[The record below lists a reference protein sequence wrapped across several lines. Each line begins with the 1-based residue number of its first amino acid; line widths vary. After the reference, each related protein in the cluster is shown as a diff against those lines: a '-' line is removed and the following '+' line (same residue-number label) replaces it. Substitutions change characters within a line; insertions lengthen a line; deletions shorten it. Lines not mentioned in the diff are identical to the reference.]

1 MKEKTIQILKEYSQE
16 HILKYLSHLTQE
28 EQDTL
33 EKQILEIDFE
43 QLKKLYEDT
52 QKQPEI
58 EEKLIE
64 HITYTDKSKLTKEE
78 ENELQQ
84 MGTEVISSGKYAVI
98 TMAGGQGTRLG
109 HSGPKGTYKLSTK
122 NGSKYIFEIII
133 DTLKRAQKEYD
144 ITLPWYIMTSREN
157 HEDTIKFLEEQNY
170 FGYDKT
176 KVKFFKQGELPLLN
190 TNGKVMLDNEKKIKE
205 AADGNG
211 GIYEAMSKNG
221 ILEDMKC
228 RGIEWIFVSNIDNI
242 LSNFVDPILV
252 GLTIKQN
259 KKIASKSVVKSGP
272 KEKIGAF
279 GKINGKPAV
288 IEYIDLPEE
297 MAEQRDQNGELIYGE
312 GNFGNYLFHRS
323 VFEDLANMKL
333 PYHAA
338 FKKSEYLDETG
349 KYVEPQEPNAY
360 KFETFIFDAF
370 ARYNDITIL
379 RVKREDEFAPVK
391 NKTGNDSPETAVAL
405 YNAKF

>member
-28 EQDTL
+28 EQDNL

-64 HITYTDKSKLTKEE
+64 YITYTDKSKLTKEE

-122 NGSKYIFEIII
+122 NGPKYIFEIII

-176 KVKFFKQGELPLLN
+176 KVEFFKQGELPLLS

-323 VFEDLANMKL
+323 VFENLANMKL

-370 ARYNDITIL
+370 ARYDDITIL